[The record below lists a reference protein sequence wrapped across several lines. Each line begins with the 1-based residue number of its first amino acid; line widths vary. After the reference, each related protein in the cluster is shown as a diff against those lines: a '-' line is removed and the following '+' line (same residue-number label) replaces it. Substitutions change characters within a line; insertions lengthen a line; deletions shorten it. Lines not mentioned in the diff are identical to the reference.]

1 MRLALFFFSLILFSE
16 KINAT
21 SDLWLDLSYSRL
33 SSPQMSECS
42 KEMNEESPEE
52 YPDPF
57 VSVEEVIP
65 FVEGLKSSPS
75 FVNVRA
81 ISISGNVL
89 KDREAGKVIS
99 IFSDAI
105 NLHYMDVS
113 DNALSI
119 ESVAFFMPF
128 LRNEAF
134 SYLDITGNEKIANKN
149 IICFYRELCRH
160 ADAAEACYLMKKI
173 IFIKKS
179 YLRAA
184 STTTIVY
191 REFQR
196 EFLSDDWDECHKRY
210 YKAVLVKEMKSKYSI
225 YTDTGINRRNY
236 EILTNGSTGRASELI
251 HNELQGL
258 IESTEDLSI

>member
-1 MRLALFFFSLILFSE
+1 MCLVLFFLYLILFSE
-16 KINAT
+16 KINAA

-33 SSPQMSECS
+33 SSRQMSQCS
-42 KEMNEESPEE
+42 KEMNEENSEE

-65 FVEGLKSSPS
+65 FVEELKSSPS
-75 FVNVRA
+75 FVNICA

-89 KDREAGKVIS
+89 KDREVGEVIS
-99 IFSDAI
+99 RFSDSI

-119 ESVAFFMPF
+119 ESVAFFVSF

-134 SYLDITGNEKIANKN
+134 RYLDITGNEKIANKN

-160 ADAAEACYLMKKI
+160 ADATEAYYLMRKI

-191 REFQR
+191 RDLQR
-196 EFLSDDWDECHKRY
+196 EFLSSDWAEYHKTY
-210 YKAVLVKEMKSKYSI
+210 YKNILIKEMKRKYSF

-236 EILTNGSTGRASELI
+236 EILTNGSIDRASELI
-251 HNELQGL
+251 HDELQGL
-258 IESTEDLSI
+258 IELTEDLSI